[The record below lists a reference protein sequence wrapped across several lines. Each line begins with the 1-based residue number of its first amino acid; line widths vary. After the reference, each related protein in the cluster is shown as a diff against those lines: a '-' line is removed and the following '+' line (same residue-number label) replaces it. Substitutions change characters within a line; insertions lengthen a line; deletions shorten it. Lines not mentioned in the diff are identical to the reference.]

1 MLRIASKIITKSTW
15 GADDTW
21 AVVTF
26 VCWPHICDVYAD
38 DGQFILIPFTVFTLL
53 AIHHGVGLA
62 APLFTMKDLSFV
74 LKEIFVLHLLYVC
87 GLAAA
92 KTSILFFYLRIFSD
106 SSFRMLVWV
115 THAFNALSTVIII
128 ILNLTIGRSVTNLLG
143 DSSQHVTSMKRY
155 SNGIKVVLAHC
166 VVNLALDIW
175 MLILPMT
182 QLYNIGLKLSKKISV
197 MAMFGLGLFQ
207 SGSDDL
213 PVAAPCEARSS
224 ATLVGTFTSSMG
236 LWDRVKEKRKQA
248 KRDTTQDE
256 EIKKL
261 KAQVEQ
267 NSRARDEVE
276 ASFQR
281 SGALINREFEDGYQR
296 YGQRFAIGDVITENK
311 LQAQVIAL
319 QQTVINVLQDA
330 VYNGRQLDRADMA
343 RLIAASDAA
352 REGSLGALRQQRER
366 LMDLEEP
373 ALPKALPPPKRAS
386 TVIKDDPLY
395 CRYALD
401 LQYIPERPLASTFAP
416 RGDCLCP
423 ACDVFLDVEADDAW
437 AIGKTATRVITEQG
451 GYKREIDEELEFH
464 ISPRFVI
471 KCHTP
476 EGEFACVLCSRFRD
490 GDVLC
495 PSADTLVNHIGRE
508 HTVAEMERE
517 PDFEVRSLDLDK
529 VRPVDMNKRIMPA
542 KSVGSDRRS
551 STGRSV
557 VSGRSVVDAGRSARA
572 MSVDRRSV
580 DRRSVY

>member
-1 MLRIASKIITKSTW
+1 MNYANMIEEKNLKKTFIIA
-15 GADDTW
+15 
-21 AVVTF
+21 
-26 VCWPHICDVYAD
+26 
-38 DGQFILIPFTVFTLL
+38 TLC
-53 AIHHGVGLA
+53 
-62 APLFTMKDLSFV
+62 S
-74 LKEIFVLHLLYVC
+74 
-87 GLAAA
+87 
-92 KTSILFFYLRIFSD
+92 
-106 SSFRMLVWV
+106 
-115 THAFNALSTVIII
+115 
-128 ILNLTIGRSVTNLLG
+128 
-143 DSSQHVTSMKRY
+143 
-155 SNGIKVVLAHC
+155 
-166 VVNLALDIW
+166 
-175 MLILPMT
+175 
-182 QLYNIGLKLSKKISV
+182 
-197 MAMFGLGLFQ
+197 
-207 SGSDDL
+207 
-213 PVAAPCEARSS
+213 
-224 ATLVGTFTSSMG
+224 TLVGTFTSSMG

-261 KAQVEQ
+261 KAQVDE

-296 YGQRFAIGDVITENK
+296 YGKRFAIGDVITENK

-330 VYNGRQLDRADMA
+330 LYNGRQLDRVDMQ

-366 LMDLEEP
+366 LMDLEAP
-373 ALPKALPPPKRAS
+373 VPPLQMALPPPKRAS

-401 LQYIPERPLASTFAP
+401 LQYIPERPLSSAFAP
-416 RGDCLCP
+416 RGECLCP
-423 ACDVFLDVEADDAW
+423 VCDVFIDVEADDGW
-437 AIGKTATRVITEQG
+437 AIGKTASRVITEQ

-495 PSADTLVNHIGRE
+495 PTADTLINHIGRE

-529 VRPVDMNKRIMPA
+529 RGALRPVDLTKRIMPP

-551 STGRSV
+551 LSRSV
-557 VSGRSVVDAGRSARA
+557 VSGRSVVDGGRSARA
-572 MSVDRRSV
+572 MSVDGRSV

>member
-1 MLRIASKIITKSTW
+1 MNYANMIEEKNLKKTFIIA
-15 GADDTW
+15 
-21 AVVTF
+21 
-26 VCWPHICDVYAD
+26 
-38 DGQFILIPFTVFTLL
+38 TLC
-53 AIHHGVGLA
+53 
-62 APLFTMKDLSFV
+62 S
-74 LKEIFVLHLLYVC
+74 
-87 GLAAA
+87 
-92 KTSILFFYLRIFSD
+92 
-106 SSFRMLVWV
+106 
-115 THAFNALSTVIII
+115 
-128 ILNLTIGRSVTNLLG
+128 
-143 DSSQHVTSMKRY
+143 
-155 SNGIKVVLAHC
+155 
-166 VVNLALDIW
+166 
-175 MLILPMT
+175 
-182 QLYNIGLKLSKKISV
+182 
-197 MAMFGLGLFQ
+197 
-207 SGSDDL
+207 
-213 PVAAPCEARSS
+213 
-224 ATLVGTFTSSMG
+224 TLVGTFTSSMG

-373 ALPKALPPPKRAS
+373 VLPKALPPPKRAS

-401 LQYIPERPLASTFAP
+401 LQYIPERPLASAFAP

-495 PSADTLVNHIGRE
+495 PTADTLVNHIGRE

-529 VRPVDMNKRIMPA
+529 VRPVDLNKRIMPA

-551 STGRSV
+551 SSGRSV
-557 VSGRSVVDAGRSARA
+557 VSGRSGGRSVRA